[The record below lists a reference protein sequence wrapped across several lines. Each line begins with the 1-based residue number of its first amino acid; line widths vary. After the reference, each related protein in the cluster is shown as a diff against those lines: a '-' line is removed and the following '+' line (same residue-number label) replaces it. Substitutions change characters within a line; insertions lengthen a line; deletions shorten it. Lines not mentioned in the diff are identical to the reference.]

1 MTVAEDVATGGGVQ
15 ATPLTRALDT
25 VRRLRAERDAARGS
39 GPVAVIGVG
48 LRFPGGVVD
57 LDSYWRVLAE
67 GADLVRP
74 MPPERMEP
82 FTREWERLPRAGGF
96 FDEVMDF
103 DAEFFG
109 IGEEEATALDPQ
121 HRLLLEVAWESL
133 ENAALPPDRLDPG
146 RTGLFVGITNNDYWD
161 RLDGD
166 PDRDWSMGNGHY
178 FAVGRTAYALGVG
191 GPALAVDTACSS
203 SLVAVHLA
211 RQALARGECDTALAG
226 GVSLVL
232 SPRMTRQLDAV
243 GALSADGRCRSF
255 DARADGFARAEGCGV
270 VVLKRL
276 TDARRDGDRVL
287 GVIKGSAVNQYG
299 RSTGFTAPNVL
310 SLTALMEAA
319 LADAELTAA
328 DIGLVEAH
336 GTATP
341 IGDAIELEAVAA
353 AFGGPDRTSPL
364 PVGTVKANLGHA
376 ESAAGV
382 AALLKGI
389 ACLRYGAVPPLS
401 GFTAPNPMI
410 ELADTGLALPDRL
423 EPWRSPGRC
432 VAVNAFSMGGT
443 NAQLILAPA
452 DGLGEVDGAGEPD
465 EHAPS
470 GPAEVEGFEVSA
482 RTPAAL
488 RTYAA
493 ALGDRLLELDDA
505 DYPAF
510 AYTVSQ
516 GRERH
521 SWSARVEAAGR
532 TAALAALRA
541 VAAGETEPRRRD
553 PAQDADTPAGPPRAV
568 IDLPAYPWQRRRYA
582 PASAERTPTAPAPE
596 GSPDSGGDTRLV
608 LREGSQ
614 RTDRTGERAAD
625 VEADNVRL
633 LAARPGL
640 LGSVEPTS
648 WRRFPPGPGEVEIE
662 VAAAGLNFSDA
673 LKAMG
678 TYPGTVGPVSLG
690 IECAGRI
697 SAVGEGVTGLRA
709 GDSVIAVATSAAA
722 AYTTTQAHLVA
733 HRPEGVS
740 DAQAAALPIAYLTA
754 LHALGN
760 LARLRAGETALIH
773 SATGGVGQAAMAVAR
788 ARGAEVFATAGSEA
802 KRELLRRRG
811 LPADRVYDSRSLGFV
826 DAVEAATGGRGV
838 DVVLNSLTGDALV
851 RSLGLLAPGGRLVEL
866 GKRDIADDSAIGLG
880 AFAEN
885 RALLAVDLD
894 AVLWERPEEVRELFE
909 DLLRGFATEGLSPL
923 DVTAHPLRSAS
934 DVLADMARARHVGK
948 LVVVPD
954 RGDRAVPPPGGFL
967 PRPDTAYAAC
977 GPDVDRVARLL
988 AEAGARRIILVEGA
1002 ENAEQAAAGL
1012 RARGVRV
1019 ETVLQSED
1027 TGELLDRL
1035 CESAEPVAGLAYAG
1049 PAGERAT
1056 RLRELARERG
1066 MDFLETAPV
1075 DGATEAGVGE
1085 SAEENRERIDLIRR
1099 ADPSRRRSLLVA
1111 HVAGLAAETLGR
1123 RADTLDPAAP
1133 LARLG
1138 FDSVRT
1144 LEFRARLQGSLGI
1157 GLPATVGWR
1166 YPTIDALAP
1175 YLAERLDLPLSAGEA
1190 SAEAPR
1196 GAPAPVA
1203 AAPAGEQG
1211 DADSEGID
1219 GLTEGELGA
1228 LLLAKARELDE
1239 QSRR

>member
-1 MTVAEDVATGGGVQ
+1 MTVAEDVATGGAAQ

-39 GPVAVIGVG
+39 GPVAVVGAG

-57 LDSYWRVLAE
+57 LDSYWNVLAE

-82 FTREWERLPRAGGF
+82 FTREWEHLPQVGGF

-103 DAEFFG
+103 DADFFG
-109 IGEEEATALDPQ
+109 IDEEEATALDPQ
-121 HRLLLEVAWESL
+121 HRLLLEVAWEAL
-133 ENAALPPDRLDPG
+133 ENAALPPDRLDSG

-166 PDRDWSMGNGHY
+166 PDRNWSMGNGHY

-243 GALSADGRCRSF
+243 GALAADGRCRSF
-255 DARADGFARAEGCGV
+255 DARANGFVRAEGCGV

-276 TDARRDGDRVL
+276 VDARRDGDRVL

-310 SLTALMEAA
+310 SLTALMETA

-389 ACLRYGAVPPLS
+389 ACLRYGAVPPLP
-401 GFTAPNPMI
+401 GFTTPNPMI
-410 ELADTGLALPDRL
+410 ELADTGLVLPDRL

-452 DGLGEVDGAGEPD
+452 DGLGEADGAEEPD
-465 EHAPS
+465 GRVPS
-470 GPAEVEGFEVSA
+470 GPAEAGGFEVSA
-482 RTPAAL
+482 HTPEAL

-510 AYTVSQ
+510 AYTASQ
-516 GRERH
+516 GRARH
-521 SWSARVEAAGR
+521 PWYVRVEAADR
-532 TAALAALRA
+532 TVALAALQA
-541 VAAGETEPRRRD
+541 VAAGESEPSRRD
-553 PAQDADTPAGPPRAV
+553 PAQDADTPPGPPRAV

-582 PASAERTPTAPAPE
+582 PAPVERTPTAPAPE
-596 GSPDSGGDTRLV
+596 GDPGSGGDTRLV
-608 LREGSQ
+608 LRDGSP
-614 RTDRTGERAAD
+614 RSDRAGGRAAD
-625 VEADNVRL
+625 AEGDNVRL

-640 LGSVEPTS
+640 LGSVAPTS
-648 WRRFPPGPGEVEIE
+648 WRRFPPGPGQVEIE

-678 TYPGTVGPVSLG
+678 TYPGTAGPVPLG

-697 SAVGEGVTGLRA
+697 SVVGEGVTGLRA
-709 GDSVIAVATSAAA
+709 GDPVIAVATSAAA
-722 AYTTTQAHLVA
+722 AYTTTEAHLVA
-733 HRPEGVS
+733 RRPEGLS
-740 DAQAAALPIAYLTA
+740 DTQAAAVPIAYLTA

-760 LARLRAGETALIH
+760 LARLRAGETVLIH
-773 SATGGVGQAAMAVAR
+773 SATGGVGQAALAVAR
-788 ARGAEVFATAGSEA
+788 ARGAEVFATAGSEE

-811 LPADRVYDSRSLGFV
+811 LPADRVYDSRSLAFA
-826 DAVEAATGGRGV
+826 DAVDAATGGRGV

-851 RSLGLLAPGGRLVEL
+851 RSLGLLAPGGRLIEL
-866 GKRDIADDSAIGLG
+866 GKRDIADDSIIGLG

-894 AVLWERPEEVRELFE
+894 AVLWERPEEVQELFE
-909 DLLRGFATEGLSPL
+909 ALLRGFATEVLSPI
-923 DVTAHPLRSAS
+923 DVTAHPLRSAP

-948 LVVVPD
+948 LVLVPD
-954 RGDRAVPPPGGFL
+954 RDGPLVPPPGGFL
-967 PRPDTAYAAC
+967 PRPDTTYAAW
-977 GPDVDRVARLL
+977 GPDADRAARLL
-988 AEAGARRIILVEGA
+988 AEAGARRIVLVDGA
-1002 ENAEQAAAGL
+1002 EKAKKAAAGL
-1012 RARGVRV
+1012 RARGVRA
-1019 ETVLQSED
+1019 ETVPPSED
-1027 TGELLDRL
+1027 TSGLLDRL
-1035 CESAEPVAGLAYAG
+1035 RGSAEPLAGLAYAG

-1056 RLRELARERG
+1056 HLRELAREHG
-1066 MDFLETAPV
+1066 MDFLETASA
-1075 DGATEAGVGE
+1075 DAATATGAGE
-1085 SAEENRERIDLIRR
+1085 PDEENRERIDLIRR
-1099 ADPSRRRSLLVA
+1099 ADPSRRRTLLVA
-1111 HVAGLAAETLGR
+1111 HVVGLAAETLGQQ
-1123 RADTLDPAAP
+1123 AGTLDPAAP

-1144 LEFRARLQGSLGI
+1144 LELRARLQGSLGVA
-1157 GLPATVGWR
+1157 LPATVGWR
-1166 YPTIDALAP
+1166 YPTIDALVP
-1175 YLAERLDLPLSAGEA
+1175 YLAERLDLPLSSGDA

-1196 GAPAPVA
+1196 GGPAPVA
-1203 AAPAGEQG
+1203 AGPARERE
-1211 DADSEGID
+1211 DAGTEGID

-1228 LLLAKARELDE
+1228 LLLAKAREMDE